1 MKEIIT
7 IISQNNK
14 EMEKIDAKKTD
25 NSKYLSRG
33 VSAKKEDV
41 HRAIVNLN
49 QGVYKNL
56 FCKVF
61 PDALGGSDDYV
72 NLMSSDGSGTKS
84 VIAYLYWRETGDAS
98 VFRGIGQ
105 DALVMNLDDM
115 ACVGAIDKFLFTSII
130 NRNKNR
136 IPGEIIKEIIDGTQ
150 EYIDKLNEYGVEI
163 VYTGGETAD
172 VGDVVRTVSVDASMV
187 ARMKKSDIIQ
197 TGNIEAGQIIV
208 GLASYG
214 NCVYENGYNAGMGSN
229 GLTSARHDLLSPFYK
244 QFEESIEPLVDASV
258 QYIGKNRLTDKVY
271 NDIPLGKLILSPT
284 MSYTPILKKIF
295 NEIGRNKLASIV
307 HCTGGAAS
315 KVLHFVD
322 KVKIIKDNYLPI
334 PFLFDFIQRESHTE
348 WQEMFQVFNMGTR
361 LEIYLEDKTIAEE
374 IIAIAKSFG
383 VNAQIMGHVE
393 VADQAEVLVKFKDKS
408 YQYFK

>member
-7 IISQNNK
+7 ITAEDKK
-14 EMEKIDAKKTD
+14 EHEIIDAVQTD
-25 NSKYLSRG
+25 SSKYFRRG

-41 HRAIVNLN
+41 HKAIANLD
-49 QGVYKNL
+49 QGLYSNL

-61 PDALGGSDDYV
+61 PDTLGGDQDWV

-84 VIAYLYWRETGDAS
+84 VIAYLYWKETGDAS

-150 EYIDKLNEYGVEI
+150 EYIDKLNSYGLEI
-163 VYTGGETAD
+163 TYTGGETAD

-197 TGNIEAGQIIV
+197 TGNIREGQIIV

-214 NCVYENGYNAGMGSN
+214 NCIYENGYNSGMGSN
-229 GLTSARHDLLSPFYK
+229 GLTSARHDLLSPDYMRYT
-244 QFEESIEPLVDASV
+244 ESIEALVDQSV
-258 QYIGKNRLTDKVY
+258 QYQGTHRLTDKVY
-271 NDIPLGKLILSPT
+271 QDIPLGKLILSPT
-284 MSYTPILKKIF
+284 MSFTPVLKKVF
-295 NEIGRNKLASIV
+295 DEIGRENICSIV

-315 KVLHFVD
+315 KVLHFATN
-322 KVKIIKDNYLPI
+322 VKIIKDNYLPI
-334 PFLFDFIQRESHTE
+334 PFLFDFIQKESKTE
-348 WQEMFQVFNMGTR
+348 WKEMFQVFNMGTR
-361 LEIYLEDKTIAEE
+361 LEIYLENESIAHE

-383 VNAQIMGHVE
+383 IDGTIMGRVVANDKAEVE
-393 VADQAEVLVKFKDKS
+393 VIHNGQS
-408 YQYFK
+408 YLYSK

>member
-1 MKEIIT
+1 M
-7 IISQNNK
+7 S
-14 EMEKIDAKKTD
+14 D
-25 NSKYLSRG
+25 KYLERG

-41 HRAIVNLN
+41 HKAISNIS
-49 QGVYKNL
+49 QGLYANL

-61 PDALGGSDDYV
+61 PDTLGGDADWV

-84 VIAYLYWRETGDAS
+84 IIAYLYWKETGDAS

-130 NRNKNR
+130 NRNKHR

-150 EYIDKLNEYGVEI
+150 EYIEKLNSYGLEI
-163 VYTGGETAD
+163 TYTGGETAD
-172 VGDVVRTVSVDASMV
+172 VGDVVRTISVDASMV

-197 TGNIEAGQIIV
+197 TGNIKPGQIIV

-214 NCVYENGYNAGMGSN
+214 NCVYENGYNSGMGSN
-229 GLTSARHDLLSPFYK
+229 GLTSARHDLLSSHYRTYP
-244 QFEESIEPLVDASV
+244 ESIESLVNASV
-258 QYIGKNRLTDKVY
+258 QYTGSHKLTDKVY
-271 NDIPLGKLILSPT
+271 QDITLGKLILSPT
-284 MSYTPILKKIF
+284 MSYTPVLKMIF
-295 NEIGRNKLASIV
+295 DQIGRNKINSIV

-334 PFLFDFIQRESHTE
+334 PFLFDFIQKESQTD
-348 WQEMFQVFNMGTR
+348 WKEMFQVFNMGTR
-361 LEIYLEDKTIAEE
+361 LEIYLDDASIANE
-374 IIAIAKSFG
+374 IIAISKSFG
-383 VNAQIMGHVE
+383 IDAQVMGYVIDAE
-393 VADQAEVLVKFKDKS
+393 NAEVVVKHNQTEYNYNK
-408 YQYFK
+408 

>member
-1 MKEIIT
+1 M
-7 IISQNNK
+7 S
-14 EMEKIDAKKTD
+14 D
-25 NSKYLSRG
+25 KYLERG

-41 HRAIVNLN
+41 HKAISNIS
-49 QGVYKNL
+49 QGLYANL

-61 PDALGGSDDYV
+61 PDTLGGDADWV

-84 VIAYLYWRETGDAS
+84 IIAYLYWKETGDAS

-130 NRNKNR
+130 NRNKHR

-150 EYIDKLNEYGVEI
+150 EYIEKLNSYGLEI
-163 VYTGGETAD
+163 TYTGGETAD
-172 VGDVVRTVSVDASMV
+172 VGDVVRTISVDASMV

-197 TGNIEAGQIIV
+197 TGNIKPGQIIV

-214 NCVYENGYNAGMGSN
+214 NCVYENGYNSGMGSN
-229 GLTSARHDLLSPFYK
+229 GLTSARHDLLSSHYRTYP
-244 QFEESIEPLVDASV
+244 ESIESLVNASV
-258 QYIGKNRLTDKVY
+258 QYTGSHKLTDKVY
-271 NDIPLGKLILSPT
+271 QDITLGKLILSPT
-284 MSYTPILKKIF
+284 MSYTPVLKMIF
-295 NEIGRNKLASIV
+295 DQIGRNKINSIV

-334 PFLFDFIQRESHTE
+334 PFLFDFIQKESQTD
-348 WQEMFQVFNMGTR
+348 WKEMFQVFNMGTR
-361 LEIYLEDKTIAEE
+361 LEIYLDDASIANE
-374 IIAIAKSFG
+374 IIAISKSFG
-383 VNAQIMGHVE
+383 IDAQVMGYVIDAE
-393 VADQAEVLVKFKDKS
+393 NAEVLVKHNQTEYNYNK
-408 YQYFK
+408 